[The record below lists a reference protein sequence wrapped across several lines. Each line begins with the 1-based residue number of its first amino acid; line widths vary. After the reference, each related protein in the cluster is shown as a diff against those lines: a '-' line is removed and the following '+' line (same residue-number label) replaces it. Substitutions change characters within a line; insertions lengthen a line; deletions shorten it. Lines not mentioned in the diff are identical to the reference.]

1 MPDNETL
8 RSKRKRILTNTPK
21 RDMKKILCL
30 IDGLGFGGAQRQL
43 IGLVHLLKERGYD
56 VTLASYHYKDFY
68 SELLSSLSIEPVL
81 LAHRGNQWS
90 KLKAVAG
97 FVKDKGFDV
106 VITYLQGPNRINAL
120 LRLLGSK
127 HLAVVSDR
135 VTLQRVDRK
144 CRLHY
149 FLYRFADAVV
159 PNSHSQAAFIEKNFP
174 SLKGKVH
181 TITNFTDTNHFLP
194 ATNEGGREVA
204 EIAIAGRIS
213 REKNLLTFM
222 DAVAELKRRGVAVHF
237 SWYGNVGGGQEE
249 YSREVAERY
258 EELAIEDYLTFHR
271 GTDKIVEVYQGC
283 DAFCLPSLYEGFPN
297 VVCEAMSC
305 ARPVLCSRVCDN
317 PLIVEE
323 GESGYLFNPESATD
337 MADTV
342 ERFVGLPTEERRR
355 MGERGRQLA
364 EERFS
369 EESFVEA
376 YIELIK

>member
-1 MPDNETL
+1 MYLYLFHN
-8 RSKRKRILTNTPK
+8 
-21 RDMKKILCL
+21 
-30 IDGLGFGGAQRQL
+30 
-43 IGLVHLLKERGYD
+43 
-56 VTLASYHYKDFY
+56 
-68 SELLSSLSIEPVL
+68 SLFQV
-81 LAHRGNQWS
+81 
-90 KLKAVAG
+90 
-97 FVKDKGFDV
+97 F
-106 VITYLQGPNRINAL
+106 
-120 LRLLGSK
+120 
-127 HLAVVSDR
+127 
-135 VTLQRVDRK
+135 
-144 CRLHY
+144 
-149 FLYRFADAVV
+149 
-159 PNSHSQAAFIEKNFP
+159 
-174 SLKGKVH
+174 GKVH
-181 TITNFTDTNHFLP
+181 LDTFAGTLDGYLLHVVLDHDAYEFFKRCLGRIPSEFLFGLGGVSPKVDHIGRTIEILAYLDKHTTGSLVDTYFVFSFTLEFKFNAGMFESQITEFAHRVLFARSNDEIFGFLLLEDEP
-194 ATNEGGREVA
+194 HTFYIVFSISPVAERREVA

>member
-1 MPDNETL
+1 
-8 RSKRKRILTNTPK
+8 
-21 RDMKKILCL
+21 MKKILCL

-81 LAHRGNQWS
+81 LAHRGSQWS
-90 KLKAVAG
+90 KLRAVAG
-97 FVKDKGFDV
+97 FVKDRGFDV
-106 VITYLQGPNRINAL
+106 VISYLQGPNRINAL

-149 FLYRFADAVV
+149 FLYRFVDVVV
-159 PNSHSQAAFIEKNFP
+159 PNSHSQAAFIESNFP
-174 SLKGKVH
+174 SLKDKVH

-194 ATNEGGREVA
+194 ATNPVGRDVA
-204 EIAIAGRIS
+204 EIAVAGRIS

-249 YSREVAERY
+249 YSREVAKRY
-258 EELAIEDYLTFHR
+258 DELAIEDYLTFHR

-305 ARPVLCSRVCDN
+305 GRPILCSRVCDN
-317 PLIVEE
+317 PLIVEDGGNGFMFDPASVDSMVE
-323 GESGYLFNPESATD
+323 
-337 MADTV
+337 TV
-342 ERFVGLPTEERRR
+342 IRFCGLSCEERRALGIR
-355 MGERGRQLA
+355 SRQLA
-364 EERFS
+364 EANFS

-376 YIELIK
+376 YEAVIENNN